1 MAMNSSNFQI
11 LVNAVLDAKNIQAQ
25 LDKISQKYA
34 TMKVGIDVDTS
45 KLNSALSGLKGLKVG
60 FDDTSSSADKTSQSI
75 GDIFT
80 KVSKFGGVTLVIN
93 ELRQSLM
100 DGVDAVRELDAAV
113 TEYKKV
119 SDLTDEGMKSFIEDA
134 RELGLEVARTGE
146 EMVSGAAE
154 WKKMGY
160 SDADSL
166 QLAKVAAVLS
176 NVADEALST
185 ADASSILNSQLKA
198 FKLNAND
205 AMSVADKINEVE

>member
-1 MAMNSSNFQI
+1 MALNSSNFQI

-45 KLNSALSGLKGLKVG
+45 KLNDALSGLKGLKVG
-60 FDDTSSSADKTSQSI
+60 LDDTSTSAEKTSQSI

-100 DGVDAVRELDAAV
+100 DGVDAVKELDAAV

>member
-119 SDLTDEGMKSFIEDA
+119 SDLTDEGMKSFVEDA

-198 FKLNAND
+198 FKLNADD
-205 AMSVADKINEVE
+205 AMSVTDKINEVE

>member
-60 FDDTSSSADKTSQSI
+60 FDDTSTSAEKTSQSI